1 MSDPSAPSDLEKR
14 STDATVSTPL
24 KFSVLRLALAFV
36 IAGLS
41 DVIGAFA
48 TLAPPIGWA
57 VDVVTAALLFVVL
70 GWQWLLLPG
79 LVLEAVPGVG
89 VLPFWLLV
97 VGAIAVL
104 GAPRPKIGQRWGVAS
119 VGSERVSQMMDR
131 RGKRAWLGRKRESA
145 YGPRRSAGELWN
157 SPLIGGKAEF
167 SLRDGVYDLERSG

>member
-1 MSDPSAPSDLEKR
+1 MPDPSAHSDLVKR

-24 KFSVLRLALAFV
+24 KFSVLHLALAFV
-36 IAGLS
+36 VAGIS

-79 LVLEAVPGVG
+79 LFLEAIPGVG

-97 VGAIAVL
+97 VGAITVL
-104 GAPRPKIGQRWGVAS
+104 GTPRPKIG
-119 VGSERVSQMMDR
+119 
-131 RGKRAWLGRKRESA
+131 
-145 YGPRRSAGELWN
+145 
-157 SPLIGGKAEF
+157 
-167 SLRDGVYDLERSG
+167 

>member
-1 MSDPSAPSDLEKR
+1 MSDPSAPSELERR
-14 STDATVSTPL
+14 STETTTSTPL

-36 IAGLS
+36 IAGVS

-48 TLAPPIGWA
+48 SLAPPIGWA

-79 LVLEAVPGVG
+79 LVLEAIPGVG

-104 GAPRPKIGQRWGVAS
+104 GTPRPKIGQR
-119 VGSERVSQMMDR
+119 
-131 RGKRAWLGRKRESA
+131 
-145 YGPRRSAGELWN
+145 
-157 SPLIGGKAEF
+157 
-167 SLRDGVYDLERSG
+167 